1 MTKKNLS
8 PVQCERQLEQCDPLR
23 MRYQE
28 HLSRREKATTM
39 RHYARNNAA
48 MPKATLVKII
58 LQKFDVSKEEL
69 ARLLE
74 LQVSD
79 ISLILEG
86 KWYPYMNNA
95 WIRIMNEPDDFSR
108 TKLSAD
114 DRLSPDE
121 KWELLLKRTKN
132 S

>member
-1 MTKKNLS
+1 
-8 PVQCERQLEQCDPLR
+8 
-23 MRYQE
+23 
-28 HLSRREKATTM
+28 M
-39 RHYARNNAA
+39 RHYARNNAV

-74 LQVSD
+74 LRVSD

-86 KWYPYMNNA
+86 KWYPYMKNA
-95 WIRIMNEPDDFSR
+95 WIRIMNEPDDFSC